1 MGYFGRS
8 AAGCAAGALL
18 VLLSFAPAASAE
30 DPAME
35 RLATCRDSW
44 LDWQKANDPRLKSFA
59 EHFQTTFTR
68 GDNDPFFK
76 PKANVSIDGLRILQ
90 LFPDSVGMGVGFS
103 VLVDAKFDKARSVF
117 EKTLGKALDKCE
129 TGDGMRTCG
138 LELGEKRTFTL
149 MAEDS
154 AKSNSTLVGCYYYY
168 EK

>member
-8 AAGCAAGALL
+8 AAGCAARALL
-18 VLLSFAPAASAE
+18 VLLSFAPAAAAE

-129 TGDGMRTCG
+129 TGDGMRSCDYQIAD
-138 LELGEKRTFTL
+138 KRTFML
-149 MAEDS
+149 MSSDAPGD
-154 AKSNSTLVGCYYYY
+154 AKTLVGCYYFY